1 MKKLFALTV
10 SLFISACTPT
20 LAVAAESS
28 IKYSRI
34 TSESVVL
41 YIDAGLTIP
50 WFTLPYSYYVKVL
63 TVSGSAAKVEYKGDS
78 SARPSAKGY
87 ISTEY
92 LDITEDV
99 PSVISPSLVLT
110 VNQNCLSYKDVD
122 LTIAETVTQ
131 NSTLDFYGF
140 YTRVD
145 GEKFVYGYLS
155 TSYGDKFVGYIPES
169 AVYAFSVPSL
179 PMDVSVSAPS
189 GEDGDSSSLATENDR
204 VFGGGLQ
211 IIIVVAVSVV
221 AVSIVYLLF
230 RPSSDK
236 VKNEIVSECNF
247 EDE

>member
-1 MKKLFALTV
+1 MKKLVALTV
-10 SLFISACTPT
+10 ALFISACTPT
-20 LAVAAESS
+20 VVARAESS
-28 IKYSRI
+28 TKYSRI

-63 TVSGSAAKVEYKGDS
+63 SVSGSAAKVEYKGE
-78 SARPSAKGY
+78 SATRPSAKGY

-92 LDITEDV
+92 LDITEGV

-140 YTRVD
+140 YTRSD

-179 PMDVSVSAPS
+179 PMDAPVSAPS
-189 GEDGDSSSLATENDR
+189 EDVESSSQEEQTNR

-230 RPSSDK
+230 RPSPDK
-236 VKNEIVSECNF
+236 VKNEIVSDCDF
-247 EDE
+247 DDE